1 VSVHR
6 NSDSRNR
13 PGPTKCVMGRANRPA
28 CEQDARFSS
37 QDADIIQQRPGPSEP
52 RRRDLARHLKQ
63 LAGAKLAD
71 TVLMLVPN
79 RRASRRCLR
88 TTPR

>member
-1 VSVHR
+1 MR
-6 NSDSRNR
+6 DGTRQ
-13 PGPTKCVMGRANRPA
+13 PAGRATRRA
-28 CEQDARFSS
+28 VSS

-71 TVLMLVPN
+71 TALMLVPN
-79 RRASRRCLR
+79 RCASRRCLR